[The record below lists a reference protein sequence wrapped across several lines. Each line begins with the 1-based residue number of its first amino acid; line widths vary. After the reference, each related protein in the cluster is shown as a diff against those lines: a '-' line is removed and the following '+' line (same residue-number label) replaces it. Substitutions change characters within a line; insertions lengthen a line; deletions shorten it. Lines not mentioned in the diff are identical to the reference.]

1 MKITVDTGICI
12 GAGQCMVSA
21 GTVFDQDE
29 ETGLVILLDE
39 SPADDLLP
47 QVREAAQVCPAQ
59 AISVDEH
66 A

>member
-1 MKITVDTGICI
+1 
-12 GAGQCMVSA
+12 MVSA